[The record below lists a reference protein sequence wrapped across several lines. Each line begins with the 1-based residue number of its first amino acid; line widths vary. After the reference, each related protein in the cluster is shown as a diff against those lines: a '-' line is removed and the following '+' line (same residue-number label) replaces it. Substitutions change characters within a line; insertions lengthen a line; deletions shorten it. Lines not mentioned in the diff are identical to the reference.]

1 MRLELRQIA
10 GDGASKGWFFE
21 RGKRTLG
28 RSPDCDWQVEDPGRL
43 VSKIHC
49 MIERDRTGFLLRDQ
63 SANGTRVDG
72 VMIMEGE
79 TARLANKSKIAFGEI
94 SFHVAISGEA
104 DRDIEDPAAGLR
116 LSDETMTIS
125 SILADVAPGGGT
137 ANGILGHR
145 GGEDWIAAIPQS
157 TRKDKQSSRN
167 IDVGWSG
174 PPDIDG
180 IKPVLPDDWNADFG
194 LGSQLEHGAAT
205 HVSVA
210 VARSAVGRDA
220 PDTTKVIIPA
230 NDIRAAEDTGF
241 GQPDETLLLSDDP
254 LQQFEALVDRLEQ
267 TLADEAALLGIE
279 DDHVHSSASLFS
291 RERAEQLTDRLRTLI
306 ARQSALNAGLENLLG
321 EASRLF
327 EPRMI
332 EAQVDAG
339 SRKGIWRGSRDY
351 WKAYQ
356 TRFERDGKR
365 ISVRDLLTEA
375 GRAPADRQGEQ
386 DISTIAE
393 RTGNTR

>member
-10 GDGASKGWFFE
+10 GDGISKGWFFE

-28 RSPDCDWQVEDPGRL
+28 RSPDCDWQVEDPRRL

-49 MIERDRTGFLLRDQ
+49 VIERDRTGFLLRDQ

-72 VMIMEGE
+72 VTIMEGE
-79 TARLANKSKIAFGEI
+79 TARLADKSKIAFGDI
-94 SFHVAISGEA
+94 AFNVVLTGEA
-104 DRDIEDPAAGLR
+104 DRDIDDPAADLR

-125 SILADVAPGGGT
+125 SILADIAPGGST
-137 ANGILGHR
+137 ATGILGQR
-145 GGEDWIAAIPQS
+145 GDDWISAVPQS

-167 IDVGWSG
+167 IDVGWNG

-180 IKPVLPDDWNADFG
+180 IKPLLPDDWNADFG

-210 VARSAVGRDA
+210 VARSAAGRDA
-220 PDTTKVIIPA
+220 ADTTKAIIPA

-241 GQPDETLLLSDDP
+241 GQQDEALLLSDDP
-254 LQQFEALVDRLEQ
+254 LQQFKALVGMLEQ
-267 TLADEAALLGIE
+267 ALTDEASILGIE
-279 DDHVHSSASLFS
+279 DDRVHSPASLFS
-291 RERAEQLTDRLRTLI
+291 RERAEQLTDQLRALI
-306 ARQSALNAGLENLLG
+306 ARQSALNASLENLLG

-332 EAQVDAG
+332 EAQVDAS
-339 SRKGIWRGSRDY
+339 SRKGVWRGGRDY
-351 WKAYQ
+351 WKTYQ
-356 TRFERDGKR
+356 ARFERDGKR

-375 GRAPADRQGEQ
+375 ARASVDRQDEQ

>member
-10 GDGASKGWFFE
+10 GEGASKGWFFE

-28 RSPDCDWQVEDPGRL
+28 RSPDCDWQVSDPQRL

-49 MIERDRTGFLLRDQ
+49 VIERDRGGFLLRDQ
-63 SANGTRVDG
+63 SANGTEVDG
-72 VMIMEGE
+72 ATILEGE
-79 TARLANKSKIAFGEI
+79 TARLADKSKIAFGDI
-94 SFHVAISGEA
+94 AFNVVITGEA
-104 DRDIEDPAAGLR
+104 DRDIDDPAADLR

-125 SILADVAPGGGT
+125 SILADIAPGGGT
-137 ANGILGHR
+137 ASGILGQR

-167 IDVGWSG
+167 VDVGWSG

-180 IKPVLPDDWNADFG
+180 IKPILPDDWNADFN

-210 VARSAVGRDA
+210 VARSTGRDTN
-220 PDTTKVIIPA
+220 DTARTIVPA
-230 NDIRAAEDTGF
+230 NDAQSADELEHGTGRE
-241 GQPDETLLLSDDP
+241 PIAPEDDP
-254 LQQFEALVDRLEQ
+254 LLKLEALVDAMEQ
-267 TLADEAALLGIE
+267 ALGDEGSIFGIE
-279 DDHVHSSASLFS
+279 DQSAHFPTFS
-291 RERAEQLTDRLRTLI
+291 GRDRAERLANRLRSLVS
-306 ARQSALNAGLENLLG
+306 RQSTLNAGLESLVR
-321 EASRLF
+321 EASRMF

-332 EAQVDAG
+332 EAYVDATPC
-339 SRKGIWRGSRDY
+339 KVLWHGSRDY
-351 WKAYQ
+351 WKTYRAQ
-356 TRFERDGKR
+356 FERDGR
-365 ISVRDLLTEA
+365 SISVRDLLAEA
-375 GRAPADRQGEQ
+375 VRASTDSRDEQ

>member
-10 GDGASKGWFFE
+10 GEGASKGWFFE

-28 RSPDCDWQVEDPGRL
+28 RSPDCDWQVSDPRRL

-49 MIERDRTGFLLRDQ
+49 VIERDRGGFLLRDQ
-63 SANGTRVDG
+63 SANGTEVDG
-72 VMIMEGE
+72 VTILEGE
-79 TARLANKSKIAFGEI
+79 TARLADKSKIAFGDI
-94 SFHVAISGEA
+94 AFTVVITGEA
-104 DRDIEDPAAGLR
+104 DRDIDDPAADLR

-125 SILADVAPGGGT
+125 SILADIAPGGGT
-137 ANGILGHR
+137 ANGILGQR

-167 IDVGWSG
+167 VDVGWSG

-180 IKPVLPDDWNADFG
+180 IKPILPDDWNADFN

-210 VARSAVGRDA
+210 VARNASRDA
-220 PDTTKVIIPA
+220 TDTARTIVPA
-230 NDIRAAEDTGF
+230 NDAQSA
-241 GQPDETLLLSDDP
+241 DEPEHGARSEPIVPEDDP
-254 LQQFEALVDRLEQ
+254 LLKLESLVDAMEQ
-267 TLADEAALLGIE
+267 ALGDECSIFGIE
-279 DDHVHSSASLFS
+279 DQDTHSLATPYGRS
-291 RERAEQLTDRLRTLI
+291 RAERLADRLRSLVS
-306 ARQSALNAGLENLLG
+306 RQSTLNAGLENLIR
-321 EASRLF
+321 EASRMF

-332 EAQVDAG
+332 EAHVDATP
-339 SRKGIWRGSRDY
+339 RKVLWHGSRDY
-351 WKAYQ
+351 WKTYRAQ
-356 TRFERDGKR
+356 FERDGR
-365 ISVRDLLTEA
+365 SISVRDLLAEA
-375 GRAPADRQGEQ
+375 VCAAADSRDEQ